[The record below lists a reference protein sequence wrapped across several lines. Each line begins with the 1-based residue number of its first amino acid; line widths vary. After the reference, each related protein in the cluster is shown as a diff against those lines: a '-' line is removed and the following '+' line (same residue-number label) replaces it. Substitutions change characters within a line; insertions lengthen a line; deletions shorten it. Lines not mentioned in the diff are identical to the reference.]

1 MEPGRLSGIPFLRDR
16 YILPDAPESANMDG
30 YLYLNPYADNPLVSS
45 AFHEYMMQHQLE
57 AMDSFAGG
65 VY

>member
-1 MEPGRLSGIPFLRDR
+1 
-16 YILPDAPESANMDG
+16 MDG